1 MERGRCYRQI
11 KKYAESISDLKIAVE
26 KFSKKP
32 ELDQSSLSQNDL
44 GLSYYEDGKFE
55 LALEMFNKAVDE
67 RPENPV
73 FYNNRGLA
81 FTNLDEYS

>member
-1 MERGRCYRQI
+1 M
-11 KKYAESISDLKIAVE
+11 
-26 KFSKKP
+26 
-32 ELDQSSLSQNDL
+32 

-81 FTNLDEYS
+81 FTNLDEYSQAMLDFNKAISLKPDDPRAYFNRGDVYCCMK